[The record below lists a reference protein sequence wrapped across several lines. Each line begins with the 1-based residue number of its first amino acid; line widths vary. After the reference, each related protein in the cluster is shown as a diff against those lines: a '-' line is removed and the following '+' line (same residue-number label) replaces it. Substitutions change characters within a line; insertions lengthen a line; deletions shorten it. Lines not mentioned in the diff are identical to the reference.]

1 MLPDPMFED
10 IDDQKPAPTDP
21 KKPLAV
27 TRDANDRSLV
37 YAIWT
42 RNAGGGIPAD
52 HAWAILH
59 QRYPEEARFLLLH
72 TYEGVVA
79 PRAAAAHW
87 SPTEFLAK
95 VRSVLDTSG
104 GRLNPEVRDLLAVAE
119 DDLHP
124 LSDEDAAR
132 LDRIRARVS
141 SRAGDP
147 TAARKR
153 LQRLASDVV
162 RELHDRTTGGKAI
175 GRTSGSVPAAAVTG
189 DWKTMLAAAK
199 GSRTTY
205 SATARVTAGDVVEH
219 PKFGPGVVLGVEPG
233 RAHIRFESGARKL
246 VAG

>member
-1 MLPDPMFED
+1 MFED
-10 IDDQKPAPTDP
+10 IDDQKPAQKDA

-27 TRDANDRSLV
+27 TLDANDRFVV

-42 RNAGGGIPAD
+42 RNAGGGMPAD
-52 HAWAILH
+52 QAWSILYE
-59 QRYPEEARFLLLH
+59 RYPEEARFLLLH
-72 TYEGVVA
+72 TYEALVA
-79 PRAAAAHW
+79 PRAARADTPTPW
-87 SPTEFLAK
+87 SPTDFLAK

-124 LSDEDAAR
+124 LSEDDTAR

-141 SRAGDP
+141 SRSGDP
-147 TAARKR
+147 DAARKR

-189 DWKTMLAAAK
+189 EWKTMLASAK
-199 GSRTTY
+199 GARSTY
-205 SATARVTAGDVVEH
+205 SATARLTAGDVVDH

-233 RAHIRFESGARKL
+233 RAHILFESGPRKL